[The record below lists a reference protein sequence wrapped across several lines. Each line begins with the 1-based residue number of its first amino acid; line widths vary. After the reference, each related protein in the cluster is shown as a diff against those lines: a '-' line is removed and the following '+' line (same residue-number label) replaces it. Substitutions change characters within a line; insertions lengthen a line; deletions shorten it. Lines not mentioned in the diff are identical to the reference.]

1 METDYLIAVD
11 EFCTSHNIEVSFI
24 NSLEQTGLIEIT
36 TIKDV
41 WYIDAEQLQLLE
53 KYMRFYY
60 ELDINLEGIDSIKHL
75 LQRVNDM
82 HNEIIALRNRLSLYE
97 TSHK

>member
-1 METDYLIAVD
+1 MGTDYLIAVD
-11 EFCTSHNIEVSFI
+11 EFCASHDIEVSFI
-24 NSLEQTGLIEIT
+24 DSLEQTGLIEIT
-36 TIKDV
+36 AIKDA

-60 ELDINLEGIDSIKHL
+60 ELDINLEGIDTIKHL

-82 HNEIIALRNRLSLYE
+82 HNEIIALKNRLRLYE
-97 TSHK
+97 NRF

>member
-1 METDYLIAVD
+1 MGTDYLIAVD
-11 EFCTSHNIEVSFI
+11 EFCTSHDIEVSFI
-24 NSLEQTGLIEIT
+24 NSLEQNGLIEVTAIEDT
-36 TIKDV
+36 

-60 ELDINLEGIDSIKHL
+60 ELNINLEGIDTINHL

-82 HNEIIALRNRLSLYE
+82 HNEIIALKNRLRLYE
-97 TSHK
+97 NRV